1 MKAAMSLRQRLLV
14 QLIVVAALLS
24 VILYLAVRS
33 VADEAA
39 EATQDNILGASVA
52 TIAEQMGVADGGLV
66 VDIPYSAF
74 SMLGAVSE
82 ERVFYR
88 ILQNDETITG
98 YEDLPLPGAWPT
110 TVDSPIYYSSDYLDT
125 HLRIAAIEKRM
136 SIGSQSVS
144 ARVVIGQTRLG
155 QETIAARV
163 ASRAAIAGVGLFLL
177 AALLSW
183 LAINTALRPLQRV
196 IEAVGRRGPH
206 DLRVMN
212 YPVPSEFNPLLDALN
227 SFMARLKSA
236 RERTETFIA
245 EAAHHVRTPLA
256 TVRTQTEIAMHH
268 ADSEQ
273 GRHAL
278 REVIRSVD
286 ESSRS
291 AGQLLEHAMV
301 NYRVDQPE
309 LVPLDLAAIVTQSVD
324 RFDVAAELKEI
335 DISLAIDTPLSAN
348 GDRVLLESAIMN
360 IIDNAIKYS
369 PSDTTVKVCMHQESN
384 NVCVS
389 VLDEGRGLSGM
400 SDEELTLRF
409 QRGGNVNDVV
419 GSGLGLSIVKEV
431 AKVHNGRFTLS
442 ARTNSGTKACLC
454 LPMTDL

>member
-1 MKAAMSLRQRLLV
+1 MKPAMSLRQRLLV

-24 VILYLAVRS
+24 MVLYLAVRS
-33 VADEAA
+33 VADDAA

-52 TIAEQMGVADGGLV
+52 TIAEQMGVADGDLV

-88 ILQNDETITG
+88 ILRDDETITG
-98 YEDLPLPGAWPT
+98 YEDLPLPAAWPT
-110 TVDSPIYYSSDYLDT
+110 TGDSPIYYSSDYLDT
-125 HLRIAAIEKRM
+125 RLRMAAIERRM

-155 QETIAARV
+155 QEAIAARV

-196 IEAVGRRGPH
+196 IEAVGRRGPN

-256 TVRTQTEIAMHH
+256 TVRAQTEIAMRHT
-268 ADSEQ
+268 DSEQ

-309 LVPLDLAAIVTQSVD
+309 SVPLELATIVTESVA
-324 RFDVAAELKEI
+324 RFDVAAELREI
-335 DISLAIDTPLSAN
+335 DISLVTDTSMPIH

-369 PSDTTVKVCMHQESN
+369 PPDTTIKVHVHQEST
-384 NVCVS
+384 NVCVA
-389 VLDEGRGLSGM
+389 VLDEGRGLAGM
-400 SDEELTLRF
+400 SYDELTSRF

-431 AKVHNGRFTLS
+431 AKVHGGRFTLS
-442 ARTNSGTKACLC
+442 ARDENGTKACLC
-454 LPMTDL
+454 LPMISQ

>member
-1 MKAAMSLRQRLLV
+1 MKLAMSLRQRLLV
-14 QLIVVAALLS
+14 QLMVVAALLS
-24 VILYLAVRS
+24 IILYLAVRN
-33 VADEAA
+33 VADDAA
-39 EATQDNILGASVA
+39 EATQDNILGASLA
-52 TIAEQMGVADGGLV
+52 TIAEQMGVAEGDLV

-88 ILQNDETITG
+88 ILQNERTITG
-98 YEDLPLPGAWPT
+98 YEDLPLPEAWPT
-110 TVDSPIYYSSDYLDT
+110 TVDSPLYYSSDYLDT
-125 HLRIAAIEKRM
+125 HLRMAAIEKRM
-136 SIGSQSVS
+136 SIGNQSVS

-155 QETIAARV
+155 QEAIAARV

-183 LAINTALRPLQRV
+183 FAINTALRPLQRV

-268 ADSEQ
+268 TDNEQ

-309 LVPLDLAAIVTQSVD
+309 LVALDLVAIVTQSVD
-324 RFDVAAELKEI
+324 RFRIAAELKDI
-335 DISLAIDTPLSAN
+335 DISLNIDKPFTIK

-369 PSDTTVKVCMHQESN
+369 PSDTTINVCMHQKAAA
-384 NVCVS
+384 VCVS

-400 SDEELTLRF
+400 SDDELSLRF

-431 AKVHNGRFTLS
+431 ANVHNGQFTLL
-442 ARTNSGTKACLC
+442 ARTDAGTKACLC
-454 LPMTDL
+454 LPMIAP